1 MKTRLL
7 SASSSEMLQ
16 LTSLELKQA
25 IKASEGRTIVSEN
38 VAPRPSW
45 TGDDLTNAEFAAA
58 FSADLILLNCV
69 DVFDVQISGLPATDQ
84 PILELRR
91 LVGRPIGV
99 NLEPIDLDVDMTE
112 KRLELVEGRQ
122 ATAKTF
128 QEIEALGFDFV
139 CLTGNPGT
147 GVSNNQIERA
157 IQQAKD
163 YFSGL
168 IIAGKMH
175 AAGSNEAVIDL
186 ETVRRFIE
194 AGADVILV
202 PAVGTVPGFTEG
214 DLRAIVEEVHA
225 HDALIMSAIGT
236 SQEGSDTTIV
246 RDIAIRNKICG
257 VDIHHIGDAGYSGIA
272 PVENIFALSDAI
284 RGKRHTIVRMSRSI
298 RR

>member
-45 TGDDLTNAEFAAA
+45 TGDDLTNAEVAAA

-157 IQQAKD
+157 IQQAKA

-214 DLRAIVEEVHA
+214 DLRAIVEEVHV
-225 HDALIMSAIGT
+225 HDALVMSAIGT

-272 PVENIFALSDAI
+272 PVENIFSLSDAI

>member
-45 TGDDLTNAEFAAA
+45 TGDDLTNAEVAAA

-157 IQQAKD
+157 IQQAKA

-214 DLRAIVEEVHA
+214 DLRAIVEEVHV
-225 HDALIMSAIGT
+225 HDALVMSAIGT

-246 RDIAIRNKICG
+246 RDIAIRNKVCG

-272 PVENIFALSDAI
+272 PVENIFSLSDAI

>member
-45 TGDDLTNAEFAAA
+45 TGDDLTNAEVAAA

-157 IQQAKD
+157 IQQAKH

-284 RGKRHTIVRMSRSI
+284 RGKRHTIVRI
-298 RR
+298 DILPL

>member
-45 TGDDLTNAEFAAA
+45 TGDDLTNAEVAAA

-157 IQQAKD
+157 IQQAKH

>member
-45 TGDDLTNAEFAAA
+45 TGDNLTNAEVAAA

-202 PAVGTVPGFTEG
+202 PAVGTVPGFTED

>member
-45 TGDDLTNAEFAAA
+45 TGDDLTNAEVAAA

-157 IQQAKD
+157 IQQAKA

-225 HDALIMSAIGT
+225 HDALVMSAIGT

>member
-38 VAPRPSW
+38 VAPSPSW
-45 TGDDLTNAEFAAA
+45 TGDDLTNAEVAAA

-157 IQQAKD
+157 IQQAKA

-214 DLRAIVEEVHA
+214 DLRAIVEEVHV
-225 HDALIMSAIGT
+225 HDALVMSAIGT

-272 PVENIFALSDAI
+272 PVENIFSLSDAI